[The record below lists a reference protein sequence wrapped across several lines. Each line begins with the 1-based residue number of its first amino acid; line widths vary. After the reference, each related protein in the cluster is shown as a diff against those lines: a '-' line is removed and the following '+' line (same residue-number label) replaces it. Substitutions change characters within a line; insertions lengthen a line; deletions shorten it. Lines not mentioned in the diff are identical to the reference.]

1 MEKDIQAQAP
11 LAVKFKLQP
20 GDSRYVRY
28 VEENH
33 HDSLRKKSLNPN
45 YHPNELKYLPAECL
59 MLDIMHIPAPAMS
72 SMKYRY
78 VMLFVCI
85 KSDFIVPYPL
95 ENLTAQ
101 SIHDAFSYIIDFMR
115 VRFRK
120 KVKKILAD
128 CFTSFAEKRLVE
140 RS

>member
-1 MEKDIQAQAP
+1 MPQRAPTPGPGPPDQA
-11 LAVKFKLQP
+11 LGSIKYK
-20 GDSRYVRY
+20 YV
-28 VEENH
+28 V
-33 HDSLRKKSLNPN
+33 
-45 YHPNELKYLPAECL
+45 
-59 MLDIMHIPAPAMS
+59 
-72 SMKYRY
+72 
-78 VMLFVCI
+78 LFVCI
-85 KSDFIVPYPL
+85 ISDFIVPYPL